1 MIQDFKNVA
10 SYKKG
15 DFVCEYITAANY
27 KVVRTCIGFVVG
39 YTHNNKSEVLLNKTG
54 ESFGSSK
61 VFDTKEQAERFI
73 NKHQSKYN
81 EPLYFR
87 CYMHSKFTKN

>member
-1 MIQDFKNVA
+1 MENYKNVA

-15 DFVCEYITAANY
+15 DFVGEYITAANY
-27 KVVRTCIGFVVG
+27 KAVRTCIGFVVG
-39 YTHNNKSEVLLNKTG
+39 YTHHGGTEMLLNKAG
-54 ESFGSSK
+54 GDFSSSK

-73 NKHQSKYN
+73 NKHQSKYD

-87 CYMHSKFTKN
+87 CYMHEKYTKN